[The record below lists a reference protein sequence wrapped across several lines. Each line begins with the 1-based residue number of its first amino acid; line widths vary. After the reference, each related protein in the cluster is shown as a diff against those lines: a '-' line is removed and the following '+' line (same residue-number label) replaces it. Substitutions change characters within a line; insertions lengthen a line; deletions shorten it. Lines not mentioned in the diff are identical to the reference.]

1 MSEPIPQ
8 DWRTLYSAAMLEGE
22 NGQLGPLIE
31 EAEAAI
37 QERLREVVE
46 SFSVFEESEL
56 YAALRMLRR
65 FKAQL
70 LTAA

>member
-1 MSEPIPQ
+1 VNRSRKTGERCIPLRC
-8 DWRTLYSAAMLEGE
+8 WKAKTAK
-22 NGQLGPLIE
+22 LGPLIE